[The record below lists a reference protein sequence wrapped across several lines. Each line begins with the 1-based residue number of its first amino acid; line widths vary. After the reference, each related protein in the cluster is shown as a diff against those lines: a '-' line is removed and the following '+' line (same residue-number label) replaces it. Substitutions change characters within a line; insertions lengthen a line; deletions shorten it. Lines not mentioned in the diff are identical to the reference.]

1 MAPAPLQIG
10 GGGWTRRRL
19 NGLEARLEAER
30 GQLPLWL
37 PVALGG
43 GISAWFLLPDPIAWW
58 GFGGLMAAL
67 ALVAIAWGGG
77 GRAPRVLAAGAV
89 AALVGCALMG
99 WRADHVAAPV
109 LARPSVVTIDGRVDR
124 VEPLPAREIVR
135 LRIATLPGSGLP
147 PRLRVNV
154 ADTDLPA
161 DVRRG
166 ARVRLRARLVPPP
179 PAGVPGGYDF
189 ARVAWFEGLG
199 ATGRALGRVALV
211 TPGADAGAP
220 LRDRLSAHIRSRLP
234 GSGGGIA
241 AALAT
246 GDEGGIADDDAEA
259 MRRSGLAHLL
269 SVSGLH
275 VTAVVGAT
283 MLVMLRLL
291 ALSPWLALRVRLPVV
306 AAGTAGLAAIGYT
319 WLTGA
324 EVPTVRSCIAALLV
338 LAALAIGRE
347 AITLRLIAAGATIVL
362 LIFPETLVGPS
373 FQLSFAAVTAI
384 VALHEHP
391 RVQGWFARR
400 EESGARR
407 LVRALGTTLLTGLAV
422 EAALTPIALF
432 HFHKSGLY
440 GALANIIAIPMTT
453 FVIMP
458 VEAMALIADTIGL
471 GAPFWWIAGVALDLL
486 LAIAHATANAPG
498 AIATLPSMPAGAFAA
513 MIAGGLWLM
522 LWRTRWRRWGAVPL
536 LIGAVW
542 ALGTP
547 PPDLVVTGDG
557 RHLALRTDDGGLA
570 LLRARSGDYV
580 RSILGEASGV
590 DGAADAL
597 DTHPAARCNRDLC
610 VVEHREGERRWRI
623 AATRS
628 SYLVPIAEIVRLC
641 RDVDIIVSERR
652 LPRRCT
658 PRWLKLDRGTLA
670 RTGGVAI
677 AFGAGRV
684 TTVRRPGD
692 RHPWLDPATVQRPRV
707 TSRPR
712 RSSGQ

>member
-1 MAPAPLQIG
+1 
-10 GGGWTRRRL
+10 
-19 NGLEARLEAER
+19 
-30 GQLPLWL
+30 
-37 PVALGG
+37 
-43 GISAWFLLPDPIAWW
+43 
-58 GFGGLMAAL
+58 
-67 ALVAIAWGGG
+67 
-77 GRAPRVLAAGAV
+77 
-89 AALVGCALMG
+89 LVGCALMG
-99 WRADHVAAPV
+99 WRADQVAAPV

-400 EESGARR
+400 DESGARR

-658 PRWLKLDRGTLA
+658 PRWLKLDRATLA

-692 RHPWLDPATVQRPRV
+692 RHPWLDPATVQPPRV

-712 RSSGQ
+712 RSCGQ

>member
-1 MAPAPLQIG
+1 M
-10 GGGWTRRRL
+10 
-19 NGLEARLEAER
+19 
-30 GQLPLWL
+30 
-37 PVALGG
+37 
-43 GISAWFLLPDPIAWW
+43 
-58 GFGGLMAAL
+58 
-67 ALVAIAWGGG
+67 
-77 GRAPRVLAAGAV
+77 
-89 AALVGCALMG
+89 
-99 WRADHVAAPV
+99 
-109 LARPSVVTIDGRVDR
+109 
-124 VEPLPAREIVR
+124 
-135 LRIATLPGSGLP
+135 
-147 PRLRVNV
+147 
-154 ADTDLPA
+154 
-161 DVRRG
+161 
-166 ARVRLRARLVPPP
+166 
-179 PAGVPGGYDF
+179 
-189 ARVAWFEGLG
+189 
-199 ATGRALGRVALV
+199 
-211 TPGADAGAP
+211 
-220 LRDRLSAHIRSRLP
+220 
-234 GSGGGIA
+234 
-241 AALAT
+241 
-246 GDEGGIADDDAEA
+246 
-259 MRRSGLAHLL
+259 
-269 SVSGLH
+269 
-275 VTAVVGAT
+275 
-283 MLVMLRLL
+283 
-291 ALSPWLALRVRLPVV
+291 
-306 AAGTAGLAAIGYT
+306 
-319 WLTGA
+319 
-324 EVPTVRSCIAALLV
+324 
-338 LAALAIGRE
+338 
-347 AITLRLIAAGATIVL
+347 L

-610 VVEHREGERRWRI
+610 VVEHREGARRWRI

-658 PRWLKLDRGTLA
+658 PRWLKLDRATLA

-692 RHPWLDPATVQRPRV
+692 RHPWLDPATVQPPRV
-707 TSRPR
+707 TSRSR